1 MQAVQSGL
9 WELPPTSLPDANTWP
24 TWGALR
30 ERILTATKQIN
41 ILGSAAVR
49 DNFLS
54 ELVKLSPPE
63 LHTLVRIVTLACCS
77 MGIQQFIVCCF
88 ELHAA
93 LCLFSNLSRTL
104 AISSLGAN
112 GCFDNMASISS
123 DLMITCFALQ
133 AVQCSVSTISTL
145 HTINNTTH

>member
-63 LHTLVRIVTLACCS
+63 LHTLVRIVTLSCCS
-77 MGIQQFIVCCF
+77 MACLRFTVCWF
-88 ELHAA
+88 KLNAA
-93 LCLFSNLSRTL
+93 RCLYSNFFRSLV
-104 AISSLGAN
+104 ISFLVAK
-112 GCFDNMASISS
+112 GCFNNIALITSE
-123 DLMITCFALQ
+123 LMITCFVL
-133 AVQCSVSTISTL
+133 
-145 HTINNTTH
+145 

>member
-77 MGIQQFIVCCF
+77 MVIQQFIVCVSSF
-88 ELHAA
+88 MQLFVSLVTSPEPLPYRLWVPTAA
-93 LCLFSNLSRTL
+93 LT
-104 AISSLGAN
+104 
-112 GCFDNMASISS
+112 
-123 DLMITCFALQ
+123 TWLQ
-133 AVQCSVSTISTL
+133 SVQT
-145 HTINNTTH
+145 

>member
-24 TWGALR
+24 TWGAVR

-49 DNFLS
+49 DSFLS

-63 LHTLVRIVTLACCS
+63 LHTLVRIVTLFCCS
-77 MGIQQFIVCCF
+77 LGFQQFTVCCF
-88 ELHAA
+88 KLDAA
-93 LCLFSNLSRTL
+93 LRLYSTL
-104 AISSLGAN
+104 RSCHISS
-112 GCFDNMASISS
+112 GCQQLLWQHGCNHFRAD
-123 DLMITCFALQ
+123 DHLFCITGCAMGCEPPSAHIYNQ
-133 AVQCSVSTISTL
+133 
-145 HTINNTTH
+145 

>member
-30 ERILTATKQIN
+30 ERILTAAKQIN

-63 LHTLVRIVTLACCS
+63 LHTLVRIVTLSCCS
-77 MGIQQFIVCCF
+77 MGFQQFTVCWF
-88 ELHAA
+88 KLDAARSIITRILGKLVPMAA
-93 LCLFSNLSRTL
+93 LTAWL
-104 AISSLGAN
+104 
-112 GCFDNMASISS
+112 
-123 DLMITCFALQ
+123 
-133 AVQCSVSTISTL
+133 
-145 HTINNTTH
+145 

>member
-30 ERILTATKQIN
+30 ERILTAAKQIN

-63 LHTLVRIVTLACCS
+63 LHTLVRIVTLSCCS
-77 MGIQQFIVCCF
+77 MGCLRFTVCWF
-88 ELHAA
+88 QLDAA
-93 LCLFSNLSRTL
+93 LCLYGTL
-104 AISSLGAN
+104 ATSALVAN
-112 GCFDNMASISS
+112 CCFDNMALI
-123 DLMITCFALQ
+123 LQ
-133 AVQCSVSTISTL
+133 S
-145 HTINNTTH
+145 

>member
-30 ERILTATKQIN
+30 ERILTATKQVN

-63 LHTLVRIVTLACCS
+63 PHTLVRIVTPSCCLLDF
-77 MGIQQFIVCCF
+77 QQF
-88 ELHAA
+88 H
-93 LCLFSNLSRTL
+93 CLLVR
-104 AISSLGAN
+104 A
-112 GCFDNMASISS
+112 
-123 DLMITCFALQ
+123 
-133 AVQCSVSTISTL
+133 
-145 HTINNTTH
+145 